1 MFLEKIASNKADFSY
16 DIPVNLLFIQAGD
29 YSSYSYMI
37 DYSLATALPQKLPPL
52 RNVLYPL
59 DNVTWIMFAVSILA
73 MSVAFYILVIGVK
86 EVGLMQ
92 KYSLYKMDEAETFL
106 FQNASIFNVAIM
118 MPVAIVC
125 QEYHQDLPD
134 TRGLPIGKSL
144 RMLWVITS
152 MLIIMSYSGNL
163 KVRH

>member
-1 MFLEKIASNKADFSY
+1 MFSKSIEFDINHVFLEKIASNKADFSY

-73 MSVAFYILVIGVK
+73 MSVAFYILVIGLRK
-86 EVGLMQ
+86 VGLMQ
-92 KYSLYKMDEAETFL
+92 KYSLY
-106 FQNASIFNVAIM
+106 
-118 MPVAIVC
+118 
-125 QEYHQDLPD
+125 
-134 TRGLPIGKSL
+134 
-144 RMLWVITS
+144 
-152 MLIIMSYSGNL
+152 
-163 KVRH
+163 